1 MAHYVVLGKYTEQG
15 IRNIK
20 EGPNRAK
27 MVEQALQQAGGS
39 MTSYYITMGEYDF
52 LATVDLPNDET
63 ALRIL
68 MQIGQQGNV
77 RTTTLKAFTRDEAA
91 KILEGL

>member
-77 RTTTLKAFTRDEAA
+77 RTTTMKAFTRDEAA